1 MYKSKTLN
9 LIINSL
15 IIIISL
21 ITAIY
26 LFNQR
31 PQLDAGY
38 ENIYL
43 LPLAYLICHI
53 LFIRKVMKNYG
64 ISMFLGVYITVS
76 FFRYVLISTLIVI
89 AHWFYGR
96 AIVPPEPIFYR
107 KAIWLMIY
115 ELLAYDLAI
124 LLFCKYFFK
133 PKRIERKDNTAKN
146 INVNYSKNNVVY
158 IAFIILTILLL
169 AIRPSALT
177 FFSFLSVNENFSG
190 LNQADTLTA
199 ITTIFLNTSRILIY
213 LLVIRWLMINI
224 HPKNPTMSFIIILIV
239 TIINSL
245 IFFGTNRSDF
255 IFNFIVNL
263 VILMYLYK
271 KLGVTVSAILIT
283 LIPIVIESMSTYRQ
297 STTITKGAN
306 KLIDF
311 TDNLQVYLGGI
322 YNVALS
328 LDMSSPNSQPI
339 ILLVDIFRSAFG
351 PNLILKH
358 FNIVPSVNLF
368 NNRIYLSDHVA
379 QIIPMIG
386 QSYLYLGFI
395 FSPILGIGFIFIA
408 VFLVQQIIKVNRL
421 ELIYIL
427 TLFSG
432 RLGFVMAQNG
442 NILLNDLTF
451 FLPLFLIVYYLNN
464 KVVIK
469 K

>member
-9 LIINSL
+9 LVINSL

-21 ITAIY
+21 ITTIY
-26 LFNQR
+26 LFKQR
-31 PQLDAGY
+31 PQLDVGY

-76 FFRYVLISTLIVI
+76 FFRYVLISGLVVI

-96 AIVPPEPIFYR
+96 AIVPPEPIFYK

-115 ELLAYDLAI
+115 ELFAYNLAI
-124 LLFCKYFFK
+124 ILFHKLFFK
-133 PKRIERKDNTAKN
+133 KKKN
-146 INVNYSKNNVVY
+146 INNEATVNVSYSKNNIVY
-158 IAFIILTILLL
+158 IVFMILTVLLV
-169 AIRPSALT
+169 AIRPSALS

-190 LNQADTLTA
+190 LDKADTLTA
-199 ITTIFLNTSRILIY
+199 ITTIFLNISRILIY
-213 LLVIRWLMINI
+213 LIVIRWLMINV
-224 HPKNPTMSFIIILIV
+224 HPKSPYLSFSVILLV

-271 KLGVTVSAILIT
+271 KLGITVSAILIT
-283 LIPIVIESMSTYRQ
+283 LIPIVVENMSSYRQ
-297 STTITKGAN
+297 TTTITKGAN
-306 KLIDF
+306 KLVDF
-311 TDNLQVYLGGI
+311 TDNLQVYLGGV

-358 FNIVPSVNLF
+358 LNIVPSVNLF
-368 NNRIYLSDHVA
+368 NTRIYLSDHVA

-408 VFLVQQIIKVNRL
+408 IFLVREIVRVNRL

-451 FLPLFLIVYYLNN
+451 FFPLFLIVYYLNN
-464 KVVIK
+464 KVVLNK
-469 K
+469 

>member
-9 LIINSL
+9 LVINSL

-21 ITAIY
+21 ITTIY
-26 LFNQR
+26 LFKQR
-31 PQLDAGY
+31 PQLDVGY

-76 FFRYVLISTLIVI
+76 FFRYVLISGLVVI

-96 AIVPPEPIFYR
+96 AIVPPEPIFYK

-115 ELLAYDLAI
+115 ELFAYNLAI
-124 LLFCKYFFK
+124 ILFHKLFFK
-133 PKRIERKDNTAKN
+133 KKKN
-146 INVNYSKNNVVY
+146 INNEATVNVSYSKNNIVY
-158 IAFIILTILLL
+158 IVFMILTVLLV
-169 AIRPSALT
+169 AIRPSALS

-190 LNQADTLTA
+190 LDKADTLTA
-199 ITTIFLNTSRILIY
+199 ITTIFLNISRILIY
-213 LLVIRWLMINI
+213 LIVIRWLMINV
-224 HPKNPTMSFIIILIV
+224 HPKSPYLSFSVILLV

-271 KLGVTVSAILIT
+271 KLGITVSAILIT
-283 LIPIVIESMSTYRQ
+283 LIPIVVENMSSYRQ
-297 STTITKGAN
+297 TTTITKGAN
-306 KLIDF
+306 KLVDF
-311 TDNLQVYLGGI
+311 TDNLQVYLGGV

-358 FNIVPSVNLF
+358 LNIVPSVNLF
-368 NNRIYLSDHVA
+368 NTRIYLSDHVA

-408 VFLVQQIIKVNRL
+408 IFLVREIVRVNRL

-451 FLPLFLIVYYLNN
+451 FFPLFLIVYYLNN
-464 KVVIK
+464 KVVSK
-469 K
+469 

>member
-43 LPLAYLICHI
+43 LPLAYLIFHI

-64 ISMFLGVYITVS
+64 ISMFLGIYITVS
-76 FFRYVLISTLIVI
+76 FFRYVLISGLVVI

-96 AIVPPEPIFYR
+96 AIVPPEPIFYK

-115 ELLAYDLAI
+115 ELFAYNLAI
-124 LLFCKYFFK
+124 ILFHKLFFK
-133 PKRIERKDNTAKN
+133 KKKN
-146 INVNYSKNNVVY
+146 INNEATVNVSYSKNNTVY
-158 IAFIILTILLL
+158 IVFIILTVLLV
-169 AIRPSALT
+169 AIRPSALS

-190 LNQADTLTA
+190 LDKADTLTA
-199 ITTIFLNTSRILIY
+199 ITTIFLNISRILIY
-213 LLVIRWLMINI
+213 LIVIRWLMINV
-224 HPKNPTMSFIIILIV
+224 HPKSPYLSFSIILLV

-271 KLGVTVSAILIT
+271 KLGITVSVILIT
-283 LIPIVIESMSTYRQ
+283 LIPIVVESMSSYRQ

-306 KLIDF
+306 KLVDF
-311 TDNLQVYLGGI
+311 TDNLQVYLGGV

-328 LDMSSPNSQPI
+328 LDMSSPNSKPL
-339 ILLVDIFRSAFG
+339 ILLIDIFRSAFG

-358 FNIVPSVNLF
+358 INIVPSVNLY

-386 QSYLYLGFI
+386 QSHLYLGYVFA
-395 FSPILGIGFIFIA
+395 PILGISFIFIA
-408 VFLVQQIIKVNRL
+408 IFLVREIVRVNRL

-464 KVVIK
+464 KVVLNK
-469 K
+469 